1 MEFEFDV
8 AIVGAGMIG
17 SSCAKYVSQDVEN
30 CLLVGPKFHQEGIYG
45 AWHDEGRITR
55 KLDKNP
61 IWRHLG
67 NQLELIN

>member
-1 MEFEFDV
+1 MENVFDV

-17 SSCAKYVSQDVEN
+17 SSCAKYISEDVAK
-30 CLLVGPKFHQEGIYG
+30 CLLVGPKFCQEGIYG

-61 IWRHLG
+61 IWRKLG
-67 NQLELIN
+67 TFAFGHA